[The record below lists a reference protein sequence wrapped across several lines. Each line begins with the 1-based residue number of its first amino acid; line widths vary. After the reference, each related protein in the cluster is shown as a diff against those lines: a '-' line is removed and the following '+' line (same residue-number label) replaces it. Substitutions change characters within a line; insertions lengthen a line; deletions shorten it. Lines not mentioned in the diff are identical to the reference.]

1 MNSNIDYESMKD
13 RLPPPTKVQ
22 INKPKKPRKKRT
34 KKEANKIKD
43 QKHELS
49 VEKVQN
55 HRFTTEDWTKIKQLI
70 SPKEN
75 FGDDKQKFETA
86 QKYIIDL
93 LHINA
98 NSEQDL
104 C

>member
-34 KKEANKIKD
+34 KKETNKLKD

-55 HRFTTEDWTKIKQLI
+55 NRFTTEDWTKIKQWI
-70 SPKEN
+70 SPKEM
-75 FGDDKQKFETA
+75 FGDNKQKFETA